1 MYKTYIME
9 EQYIM
14 KALYRDNKFI
24 KDLLSQSVY
33 RKFLYRDDFS
43 NDEITFFETI
53 LELQRVHRK
62 KEITYT
68 QEILSKYTRLTRR
81 KFESTRKKL
90 EDRNLLTTSRSGFKA
105 PLTYSIN
112 IDYIVNNPTSVYD
125 ISKLPRNM
133 VISTTNDITHWFS
146 T

>member
-1 MYKTYIME
+1 ME
-9 EQYIM
+9 EQFIM
-14 KALYRDNKFI
+14 KALYRNDKFI
-24 KDLLSQSVY
+24 KDLLSQSLY
-33 RKFLYRDDFS
+33 RKYLYRDDFS
-43 NDEITFFETI
+43 NDEITLFETI
-53 LELQRVHRK
+53 MELQKVHNTSK
-62 KEITYT
+62 VTYT

-90 EDRNLLTTSRSGFKA
+90 EDRKILTTTRAGFKA

-112 IDYIVNNPTSVYD
+112 TKYIQQNPTAVYD
-125 ISKLPRNM
+125 ITKLPKNT

>member
-1 MYKTYIME
+1 ME
-9 EQYIM
+9 EQFIM
-14 KALYRDNKFI
+14 KALYRNDKFI
-24 KDLLSQSVY
+24 KDLLSQSLY
-33 RKFLYRDDFS
+33 RKYLYRDDFS
-43 NDEITFFETI
+43 NDEITLFETI
-53 LELQRVHRK
+53 MELQKVHNTSK
-62 KEITYT
+62 VTYT

-90 EDRNLLTTSRSGFKA
+90 EDRKILITTRAGFKA

-112 IDYIVNNPTSVYD
+112 TKYIQQNPTAVYD
-125 ISKLPRNM
+125 ITKLPKNT

>member
-1 MYKTYIME
+1 MYKTYNME
-9 EQYIM
+9 EQFIM
-14 KALYRDNKFI
+14 KALYKDNKFI
-24 KDLLSQSVY
+24 KDLLSQSLY
-33 RKFLYRDDFS
+33 RKYLYRDDLS
-43 NDEITFFETI
+43 NDEITLFETI
-53 LELQRVHRK
+53 MELQKVHKSK
-62 KEITYT
+62 KITYT

-90 EDRNLLTTSRSGFKA
+90 EDKKILTTTRAGFKA

-112 IDYIVNNPTSVYD
+112 TNYIQQNPTVLYD
-125 ISKLPRNM
+125 ITKLPKNT

>member
-1 MYKTYIME
+1 MYKTYNME
-9 EQYIM
+9 EQFIM
-14 KALYRDNKFI
+14 KALYKDNKFI
-24 KDLLSQSVY
+24 KDLLSQSLY
-33 RKFLYRDDFS
+33 RKYLYRDDLS
-43 NDEITFFETI
+43 NDEITLFETI
-53 LELQRVHRK
+53 MELQRVHK
-62 KEITYT
+62 SKNITYT

-90 EDRNLLTTSRSGFKA
+90 EDRKILTTTRAGFKA

-112 IDYIVNNPTSVYD
+112 TNYIQQNPTVLYD
-125 ISKLPRNM
+125 ITKLPKNT